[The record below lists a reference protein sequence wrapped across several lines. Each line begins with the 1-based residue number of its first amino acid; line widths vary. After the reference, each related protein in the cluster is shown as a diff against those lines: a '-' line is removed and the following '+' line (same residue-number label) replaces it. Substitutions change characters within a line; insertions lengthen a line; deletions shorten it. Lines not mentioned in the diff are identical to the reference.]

1 MNRNPTAAGR
11 LDSTEEF
18 LGATPAVDAGKLQM
32 GDLDVDPAALADV
45 DGFGDCIL
53 DGVRL
58 IANMR

>member
-45 DGFGDCIL
+45 DGFGNGIVDR
-53 DGVRL
+53 VRL
-58 IANMR
+58 VADVR